1 MFGSTK
7 VEPWNYNTKNNI
19 SFSVS
24 QNSSMY
30 LMVPIDFTNDQN
42 NMRRVIWRNIYTLKI
57 KIRIK
62 DTLET

>member
-1 MFGSTK
+1 
-7 VEPWNYNTKNNI
+7 
-19 SFSVS
+19 
-24 QNSSMY
+24 MY